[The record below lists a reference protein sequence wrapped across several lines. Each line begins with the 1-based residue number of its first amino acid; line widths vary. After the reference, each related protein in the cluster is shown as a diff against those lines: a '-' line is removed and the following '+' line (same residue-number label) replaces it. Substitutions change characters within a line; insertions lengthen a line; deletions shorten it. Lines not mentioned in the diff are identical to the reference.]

1 MRLSRWGQSPYETN
15 ADIAAEAT
23 ALSALVQVLPPGGD
37 AEIVVVHSK
46 IPFGEAELVQAPS
59 CRLVITTTSGTDH
72 LDLPALEAR
81 GVTAARLPL
90 ARRDAV
96 VETALMMMLWGLRAT
111 GPLQAAAQAG
121 RWARGDLPQMN
132 MRLLGGRTVGLLG
145 LGVIGSRVATVLR
158 ALGADVL
165 GCDPRGLPDGVRAVS
180 LPALL
185 SCDVLSLHCDLNP
198 TSAGIIGAAELS
210 EARPG
215 MVLVNTARGGLVDE
229 EAALQALAEG
239 RLGAVCLD
247 VFAEEPWPGLS
258 RVDSHP
264 ALMVLPHAA
273 GFHTGL
279 PAAIQAGLMDAVT
292 AHCQGAPVRFRVS

>member
-1 MRLSRWGQSPYETN
+1 MRLSRWGQSPYETD
-15 ADIAAEAT
+15 ADIAAEAK
-23 ALSALVQVLPPGGD
+23 ALSALVQMLPPGED

-46 IPFGEAELVQAPS
+46 IRFGEAELEQAPS

-72 LDLPALEAR
+72 LDLQALEAR
-81 GVTAARLPL
+81 GVAAARLPL

-121 RWARGDLPQMN
+121 RWARAELPGMN

-145 LGVIGSRVATVLR
+145 LGVIGARVAAVLG

-165 GCDPRGLPDGVRAVS
+165 GCDPRGLPEGVRSVG

-185 SCDVLSLHCDLNP
+185 DCDVLSLHCDLNP
-198 TSAGIIGAAELS
+198 TSAGIIGAAEISL
-210 EARPG
+210 ARQG

-229 EAALQALAEG
+229 AAALQALEEG

-258 RVDSHP
+258 RSDSHP

-279 PAAIQAGLMDAVT
+279 SGAVQAGLLAAV
-292 AHCQGAPVRFRVS
+292 AAFCQGTPVRFRVS